1 MSDLEEKFLINSG
14 DILNPVQQ
22 AKLGVFKHKM
32 MKDLKGKM
40 KINAQ
45 KKVKENFVMKE
56 KEINDNFGI
65 K

>member
-1 MSDLEEKFLINSG
+1 
-14 DILNPVQQ
+14 
-22 AKLGVFKHKM
+22 M

-40 KINAQ
+40 KN
-45 KKVKENFVMKE
+45 KRSEKVKENFVMKE